1 MSLST
6 AAGFPS
12 WIMMDRFV
20 FRRDDDDGSFPDDDA
35 APMRASSFTSLG
47 EPFTVAL
54 QPAAPPAVSRLYV
67 RCPPGPQRA
76 VAYEVATAHRGLFLV
91 RVTSYTVNQS
101 VPYRKDYFVFKA
113 TAHESQLERLPAFSQ
128 TIVQRWSWFHNNT
141 IGLVSRIG
149 DGEEYALV
157 HLAEFI
163 EIPGRS
169 QKKRAEISEFDYDQL
184 PWRLASDGKMGAE
197 LCVFRSHLSSSSSSS
212 QSSDDDGGVVAQGN
226 WEILTLPIQ
235 YREEE
240 LCDLL
245 GWSTDGAITFNDS
258 ICWFDYNHGGILS
271 YTPPPLGAVGA
282 GESFIS
288 YVRMPIDNRPIN
300 SIPKKLEM
308 YRSLCVIGQRGD
320 EQLKFVD
327 VAHSSR
333 HAQFYGRLWNGDS
346 FTITCHTF
354 TPTGDQMWNKDV
366 MITSDEL
373 WRLDPRERLMPR
385 SALPTFPLVSRD
397 EPHLVHFLMSEPRD
411 EVDKVS
417 VVVIDIITRTVV
429 SVFPY
434 IQGGEEDLCGKDADM
449 IKHRCRLPWPFL
461 PSRF

>member
-1 MSLST
+1 
-6 AAGFPS
+6 
-12 WIMMDRFV
+12 MMDRFV
-20 FRRDDDDGSFPDDDA
+20 FRRDDDDGSFPDDGA

-54 QPAAPPAVSRLYV
+54 LPAAPPAVSRLYV

-76 VAYEVATAHRGLFLV
+76 VAYEVAMAHRGLFMV
-91 RVTSYTVNQS
+91 RVTSSTVYEF

-113 TAHESQLERLPAFSQ
+113 TAPEPQLERLPAFTE
-128 TIVQRWSWFHNNT
+128 TIVQRWPWFHNNT
-141 IGLVSRIG
+141 IALVSGIG

-157 HLAEFI
+157 HLAEFV
-163 EIPGRS
+163 EIPGNS

-197 LCVFRSHLSSSSSSS
+197 LCVFRSRLSSSSS

-240 LCDLL
+240 LSDLL

-271 YTPPPLGAVGA
+271 YTPPPLGAAGA

-300 SIPKKLEM
+300 SIPINLEM
-308 YRSLCVIGQRGD
+308 CRSLSVTGQRGD
-320 EQLKFVD
+320 QQLKFVD
-327 VAHSSR
+327 VAHR
-333 HAQFYGRLWNGDS
+333 ARDGLLFGRLWNGDS

-354 TPTGDQMWNKDV
+354 TPTDDQMWKKDV
-366 MITSDEL
+366 VITSAEL
-373 WRLDPRERLMPR
+373 CRLDPRERLMPR
-385 SALPTFPLVSRD
+385 NALPTLTLVSRD

-449 IKHRCRLPWPFL
+449 IKYRCRLPWPFL